1 MDRHSAELANK
12 IIETL
17 RHKYSLEPTISK
29 RRQDR
34 KAWNV
39 HLRLIIYEGSAS
51 GTPRDTEAVTHDLST
66 GGYSFITR
74 YYVHVGATVEATFD
88 TLPQRPTIIGVV
100 RNCIHLGGAMHR
112 VGVQFT
118 EVRRHDAASPAD
130 PAAAEQ

>member
-1 MDRHSAELANK
+1 MDRQSADVANK
-12 IIETL
+12 IIENL
-17 RHKYSLEPTISK
+17 RRKYWLEPTISK
-29 RRQDR
+29 RGQDR
-34 KAWNV
+34 KSWTV
-39 HLRLIIYEGSAS
+39 HLRLIIHEGAAS
-51 GTPRDTEAVTHDLST
+51 CTPRETEAVTHDLST

-74 YYVHVGATVEATFD
+74 YYVHVGAMVEATFD

-118 EVRRHDAASPAD
+118 EVRRHDAPGPAD